1 MVLPQGFQ
9 EFEHLQ
15 DTYRKTINE
24 IVREEFSDTGWD
36 DANPDISTARSSL
49 RWACTHKDSDSGV
62 MTQMRTDLFYM
73 VLRKAS
79 DLHPPIYSI
88 PSIDFQETVRFLPQV
103 TLHFTQDMDSVP
115 DDQTP
120 VRAEI
125 SYRLMKESSATMT
138 EAKAKALGN
147 EIKNAFAVSGGYRWR
162 KGHYKVNYI
171 DQSRGYFMKLLAYSE
186 AEGKEVIQKVLSL
199 NEHTLDN
206 DYLSVSETKRN
217 LTATPGLQL
226 VYGKQRRKP
235 RDRPIAYV
243 RFRAALMNL
252 HGLPEPVV
260 LCDRT
265 GFYKRA
271 LVRA

>member
-1 MVLPQGFQ
+1 
-9 EFEHLQ
+9 
-15 DTYRKTINE
+15 
-24 IVREEFSDTGWD
+24 
-36 DANPDISTARSSL
+36 
-49 RWACTHKDSDSGV
+49 
-62 MTQMRTDLFYM
+62 
-73 VLRKAS
+73 
-79 DLHPPIYSI
+79 
-88 PSIDFQETVRFLPQV
+88 
-103 TLHFTQDMDSVP
+103 
-115 DDQTP
+115 
-120 VRAEI
+120 
-125 SYRLMKESSATMT
+125 
-138 EAKAKALGN
+138 
-147 EIKNAFAVSGGYRWR
+147 
-162 KGHYKVNYI
+162 
-171 DQSRGYFMKLLAYSE
+171 MKLLAYSE